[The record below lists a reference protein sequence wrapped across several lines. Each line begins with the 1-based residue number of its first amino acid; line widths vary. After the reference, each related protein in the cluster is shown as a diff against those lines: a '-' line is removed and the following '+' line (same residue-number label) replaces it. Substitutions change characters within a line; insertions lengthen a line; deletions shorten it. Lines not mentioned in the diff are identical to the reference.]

1 MKETELRKLLNDL
14 TLEEKIGQLVQLPGY
29 FQQEG
34 LATGPAGDMGLTQDD
49 LRLAGSYLSIIGAEK
64 IRKLQTEFMARHPH
78 HIPLLFMADIING
91 YRTVFPIP
99 LAQGCTFDPELAD
112 LTGIGVSDIGPLYI
126 SRVLHKTHL
135 AVDEEGTKAAAA
147 TVVEMTEGA
156 MEMEEPPKEVILDRP
171 FLYLIVDTENNVPMF
186 LGTVMSLG

>member
-1 MKETELRKLLNDL
+1 MKEAELRKLLNDL

-29 FQQEG
+29 FQNEG
-34 LATGPAGDMGLTQDD
+34 AVTGPAGDMGLTQDD

-99 LAQGCTFDPELAD
+99 LAQGCTFDPEL
-112 LTGIGVSDIGPLYI
+112 V
-126 SRVLHKTHL
+126 K
-135 AVDEEGTKAAAA
+135 EGAAIAAREAAAA
-147 TVVEMTEGA
+147 GIHVTFSPMADLVRDARWGRVMESTGEDPYLNGQMAAA
-156 MEMEEPPKEVILDRP
+156 MVRGTRVSLAVRAKEAARP
-171 FLYLIVDTENNVPMF
+171 GSSMASPFC
-186 LGTVMSLG
+186 